1 MSRMEFKSININ
13 ELKPAEYNPRIDLQP
28 GDKEFEKIRKSIE
41 EFGYVDPVIINKDGT
56 IVGGHQRYKVL
67 KDMGYTEIQC
77 IVIDVDKEKE
87 KALNIALNKISG
99 DWDKNKL
106 KVLLSE
112 LKGVGLAEITGFD
125 LAELGMLGVQEEVI
139 EDDFDI
145 DKVLK
150 EEKSYIQPGDI
161 IKLGR
166 HRLICGDSTNGA
178 DVEKL
183 MNGKLADL
191 VITDPPYNVN
201 YQSNSTGMKIMNDN
215 MEEDDFENFLYLAHK
230 CMYDFSREGAPIYV
244 FHSDVGGYAFR
255 KAFIDAGY
263 KMAECLIWLKN
274 QFVLG
279 RQDYQWRHEP
289 ILYGWKEG
297 AGHTWYGGR
306 SQSTILESDIDELK
320 KLSKKELIELIEE
333 YQKGIPTSVIEY
345 ERPKK
350 NKLHPTMKPLG
361 LLGILMQNSS
371 AKGDIVLDLFGGS
384 GSTLMT
390 AEKLDR
396 TAYLVE
402 LDPVYC
408 DAIVKRY
415 IQEKQSSEEVIITRD
430 NKEYK
435 YNEIFE

>member
-1 MSRMEFKSININ
+1 MEFKSININ
-13 ELKPAEYNPRIDLQP
+13 ELKPAEYNPRIDLKP

-41 EFGYVDPVIINKDGT
+41 EFGYVDPVIANKDGT
-56 IVGGHQRYKVL
+56 IIGGHQRYKVL
-67 KDMGYTEIQC
+67 KDMGFTEIQC
-77 IVIDVDKEKE
+77 VIVDVDKDKE

-99 DWDKNKL
+99 DWDKDKL

-112 LKGVGLAEITGFD
+112 LQGIGLAEITGFD
-125 LAELGMLGVQEEVI
+125 IAELGMLGVQEDVV
-139 EDDFDI
+139 EDDFDLES
-145 DKVLK
+145 VLQ
-150 EEKSYIQPGDI
+150 EEKANIQPGDI
-161 IKLGR
+161 IQLGR

-178 DVEKL
+178 DVERL

-191 VITDPPYNVN
+191 IITDPPYNVN
-201 YQSNSTGMKIMNDN
+201 YQSNSTGMRIMNDN
-215 MEEDDFENFLYLAHK
+215 MEEDEFEKFLYYAHK

-244 FHSDVGGYAFR
+244 FHSDVGGYSFR
-255 KAFIDAGY
+255 KAFVDAGF

-279 RQDYQWRHEP
+279 RQDYQWKHEP

-306 SQSTILESDIDELK
+306 SQSTIFETEIDELK
-320 KLSKKELIELIEE
+320 KMTKKELIELIEE

-345 ERPKK
+345 DRPKK

-361 LLGILMQNSS
+361 LLGIIMQNSS

-396 TAYLVE
+396 IAYLVE
-402 LDPVYC
+402 LDPIYC
-408 DAIVKRY
+408 DAIIKRY
-415 IQEKQSSEEVIITRD
+415 IQEKQSTEDIKIYRK
-430 NKEYK
+430 NKEYT
-435 YNEIFE
+435 YNEIFK

>member
-1 MSRMEFKSININ
+1 MEFKSININ

-112 LKGVGLAEITGFD
+112 LQGVGLAEITGFD

-390 AEKLDR
+390 AERLDR

>member
-67 KDMGYTEIQC
+67 KDMGYSEIQC

-320 KLSKKELIELIEE
+320 KLSKKELIEQIEE

>member
-13 ELKPAEYNPRIDLQP
+13 ELKPAEYNPRIDLKP

-112 LKGVGLAEITGFD
+112 LQGVGLAEITGFD

-150 EEKSYIQPGDI
+150 EEKSYTQPGDI

>member
-1 MSRMEFKSININ
+1 MEFKSININ
-13 ELKPAEYNPRIDLQP
+13 ELKPAKYNPRLDLKP

-99 DWDKNKL
+99 DWDKDKL

-112 LKGVGLAEITGFD
+112 LQGVGLAEITGFD

-145 DKVLK
+145 DKVLE
-150 EEKSYIQPGDI
+150 EEKANIQFGDI
-161 IKLGR
+161 IQLGR

-178 DVEKL
+178 DVEVL

-215 MEEDDFENFLYLAHK
+215 MEEDEFERFLYYAHK

-263 KMAECLIWLKN
+263 KMAECLIWVKN

-279 RQDYQWRHEP
+279 RQDYQWQHEP

-306 SQSTILESDIDELK
+306 SQSTIMESTIDELK
-320 KLSKKELIELIEE
+320 KCSKKELLELIEE
-333 YQKGIPTSVIEY
+333 YQKGISTSIIEY

-384 GSTLMT
+384 GSTLIT

-415 IQEKQSSEEVIITRD
+415 IQEKQSSEDVTIIRK
-430 NKEYK
+430 NKEYT
-435 YNEIFE
+435 YNEIFK

>member
-1 MSRMEFKSININ
+1 MSKMEFKSININ

-67 KDMGYTEIQC
+67 KDMGYSEIQC

-112 LKGVGLAEITGFD
+112 LQGVGLAEITGFD

>member
-67 KDMGYTEIQC
+67 KDMGYSEIQC

-112 LKGVGLAEITGFD
+112 LQGVGLAEITGFD

>member
-1 MSRMEFKSININ
+1 MNIN

-99 DWDKNKL
+99 DWDKEKL
-106 KVLLSE
+106 KVILTE
-112 LKGVGLAEITGFD
+112 LQGVGLATVTGFD
-125 LAELGMLGVQEEVI
+125 LAELGMLGVQEEVL

-150 EEKSYIQPGDI
+150 EDESNIKAGDI
-161 IKLGR
+161 IQLGR
-166 HRLICGDSTNGA
+166 HRLICGDSTNEA
-178 DVEKL
+178 DVERL

-215 MEEDDFENFLYLAHK
+215 MEEDEFEKFLYLAHK

-279 RQDYQWRHEP
+279 RQDYQWKHEP

-306 SQSTILESDIDELK
+306 SQSTIMESDIDELK
-320 KLSKKELIELIEE
+320 KLTKKELIELIEE
-333 YQKGIPTSVIEY
+333 YQKEISTSVIEY

-402 LDPVYC
+402 LDPIYC

-415 IQEKQSSEEVIITRD
+415 IQEKQSSEEVIITRN
-430 NKEYK
+430 NKDYT
-435 YNEIFE
+435 YNEIFK

>member
-99 DWDKNKL
+99 DWDKDKL
-106 KVLLSE
+106 KVLLAE
-112 LKGVGLAEITGFD
+112 LQGVGLAEITGFD

>member
-112 LKGVGLAEITGFD
+112 LQGVGLAEITGFD

-390 AEKLDR
+390 AERLDR

>member
-13 ELKPAEYNPRIDLQP
+13 ELKPAEYNPRIDLKP

-67 KDMGYTEIQC
+67 KDIGYTEIQC

-99 DWDKNKL
+99 DWDKDKL

-112 LKGVGLAEITGFD
+112 LQGVGLAEITGFD

>member
-13 ELKPAEYNPRIDLQP
+13 ELKPAEYNPRIDLKP

-67 KDMGYTEIQC
+67 KYIGYTEIQC

-99 DWDKNKL
+99 DWDKDKL

-112 LKGVGLAEITGFD
+112 LQGVGLAEITGFD

-390 AEKLDR
+390 AERLDR

>member
-99 DWDKNKL
+99 DWDKDKL

-112 LKGVGLAEITGFD
+112 LQGVGLAEITGFD

>member
-1 MSRMEFKSININ
+1 MSNMEFKSININ

-67 KDMGYTEIQC
+67 KDIGYTEIQC

-99 DWDKNKL
+99 DWDKDKL

-112 LKGVGLAEITGFD
+112 LQGVGLAEITGFD
-125 LAELGMLGVQEEVI
+125 LAELGMLGVQEEVL

-145 DKVLK
+145 DKVL
-150 EEKSYIQPGDI
+150 EEEESNIQAGDI
-161 IKLGR
+161 IQLGR
-166 HRLICGDSTNGA
+166 HRLICGDSTNAA

-215 MEEDDFENFLYLAHK
+215 MEEDEFENFLFLAHK
-230 CMYDFSREGAPIYV
+230 CMYDYSREGAPIYV

-255 KAFIDAGY
+255 EAFIKAGY

-279 RQDYQWRHEP
+279 RQDYQWKHEP

-333 YQKGIPTSVIEY
+333 YKKEIPTSVIEY

-384 GSTLMT
+384 GSTLIT

-415 IQEKQSSEEVIITRD
+415 IQEKQSSEEVIITRN
-430 NKEYK
+430 NKDYT

>member
-1 MSRMEFKSININ
+1 MEFKSININ
-13 ELKPAEYNPRIDLQP
+13 ELKPAEYNPRIDLKP

-41 EFGYVDPVIINKDGT
+41 EFGYVDPVIANKDGT
-56 IVGGHQRYKVL
+56 IIGGHQRYKVL
-67 KDMGYTEIQC
+67 KDMGFTEIQC
-77 IVIDVDKEKE
+77 VIVDVDKDKE

-99 DWDKNKL
+99 DWDKDKL

-112 LKGVGLAEITGFD
+112 LQGIGLAEITGFD
-125 LAELGMLGVQEEVI
+125 IAELGMLGVQEDVV
-139 EDDFDI
+139 EDDFDLES
-145 DKVLK
+145 VLQ
-150 EEKSYIQPGDI
+150 EEKANIQSGDI
-161 IKLGR
+161 IQLGR

-178 DVEKL
+178 DVERL

-201 YQSNSTGMKIMNDN
+201 YQSNSTGMRIMNDN
-215 MEEDDFENFLYLAHK
+215 MEEDEFEKFLYYAHK

-244 FHSDVGGYAFR
+244 FHSDVGGYSFR
-255 KAFIDAGY
+255 KAFVDAGF

-279 RQDYQWRHEP
+279 RQDYQWKHEP

-306 SQSTILESDIDELK
+306 SQSTIFETEIDELK
-320 KLSKKELIELIEE
+320 KMTKKELIELIEE

-345 ERPKK
+345 DRPKK

-361 LLGILMQNSS
+361 LLGIIMQNSS

-396 TAYLVE
+396 IAYLVE
-402 LDPVYC
+402 LDPIYC
-408 DAIVKRY
+408 DAIIKRY
-415 IQEKQSSEEVIITRD
+415 IQEKQSTEDIKIYRK
-430 NKEYK
+430 NKEYT
-435 YNEIFE
+435 YNEIFK